1 MTHGDR
7 AAYGEALE
15 EARQEAFRPG
25 EFVGQESFMT
35 AGEIRGLAQRAAI
48 CRGDAVLDLCCGVAG
63 PGRLVAAET
72 GCRYLGVDDDPGAVE
87 VARRSAGDLPCRFDV
102 VRVPPLPA
110 GPFDAVL
117 LLETLLAFRDKQP
130 LLTAVAGALRPG
142 GRFAFTVE
150 EGAPLTE
157 AERAAMPGS
166 DTVWPIPLTELH
178 TLLERHGLAL
188 CSVEECTDAHRV
200 TAVALAD
207 AFEAHRP
214 GISARIGPRVVE
226 DLVTAHRLWGD
237 WMGSGRI
244 RKFAIVAMR

>member
-1 MTHGDR
+1 VTHGDR

-15 EARQEAFRPG
+15 EARQEAYPPG
-25 EFVGQESFMT
+25 EYVGQESFMT

-48 CRGDAVLDLCCGVAG
+48 CRGDAVLDLCCGAAG

-72 GCRYLGVDDDPGAVE
+72 GCRYLGVDGDPGAVE

-166 DTVWPIPLTELH
+166 DTVWPIPLPELLA
-178 TLLERHGLAL
+178 LLERHGFAL
-188 CSVEECTDAHRV
+188 GAVEELTDAHRV
-200 TAVALAD
+200 AALALGD
-207 AFEAHRP
+207 AFDVHRP
-214 GISARIGPRVVE
+214 RIGARLGPGVVD
-226 DLVTAHRLWGD
+226 DLVTAHRLWGH

-244 RKFAIVAMR
+244 RKFALVALR